1 MNHGPVELVRL
12 ITTGTD
18 PGDLIR
24 LLYTRQW
31 WARIWKRFWRASM
44 RTTLRWAVR
53 ASSSL
58 SKSTVVRLSRRTL
71 RLCGTASGFLISL
84 SIQKIRRFSSWGCLP
99 NTLSFRLRQQNR
111 AQAMS
116 ICLFLSV
123 FVSICLSVYLSQSQ
137 NLSLISLLSVSL
149 LVSFFSNC
157 SSLKLFLFLLHSLI
171 PCFFWFSLYLETR
184 FCARTHALFVYWVV
198 RVMIF

>member
-53 ASSSL
+53 ASLSL
-58 SKSTVVRLSRRTL
+58 SKSTVVRLSRRTV

-84 SIQKIRRFSSWGCLP
+84 SIQKIRRFSSWGCFSNQILYLLDFDSK
-99 NTLSFRLRQQNR
+99 TGHSFDWCCFYYFLRNSLVALLEALFARL
-111 AQAMS
+111 
-116 ICLFLSV
+116 CLSV
-123 FVSICLSVYLSQSQ
+123 SFCLSLCLSVYLSICHKVR
-137 NLSLISLLSVSL
+137 ISLWSLFCLSRSWYPSL
-149 LVSFFSNC
+149 P
-157 SSLKLFLFLLHSLI
+157 I
-171 PCFFWFSLYLETR
+171 APP
-184 FCARTHALFVYWVV
+184 
-198 RVMIF
+198 

>member
-44 RTTLRWAVR
+44 HTTLRWAVR

-84 SIQKIRRFSSWGCLP
+84 SIQKIRRFSSWGCFSNQILYLLDFGSK
-99 NTLSFRLRQQNR
+99 TGHRL
-111 AQAMS
+111 
-116 ICLFLSV
+116 CLFVSFCLSL
-123 FVSICLSVYLSQSQ
+123 CLSVYLSICHKVR
-137 NLSLISLLSVSL
+137 ISLWSLCCLSRSWYP
-149 LVSFFSNC
+149 SFP
-157 SSLKLFLFLLHSLI
+157 I
-171 PCFFWFSLYLETR
+171 APP
-184 FCARTHALFVYWVV
+184 
-198 RVMIF
+198 